1 MSLVFFDSFR
11 KETVMTRIGFRIATL
26 AVAAFLLLAGSAR
39 ALTISGTN
47 SFRVLAPSGT
57 LTVTGDLTLAAGASI
72 NCNDNATDQPPGP
85 VASGASA
92 CNIKI
97 VVTGDMEMQAGS
109 AIFAENRN
117 GGGNGGNIDI
127 TVGGTLTMR
136 GPAGSGA
143 VISSSKTA
151 GAGDTGDAGKITIL
165 AGNFGAVTGGIV
177 MEPGSKVLADGPGD
191 AGDIVMRGA
200 KDIDIDG
207 LVESRGST
215 TVGHGG
221 RITIVAGCT
230 LTVTNEGKI
239 SSRGQ
244 DPGADLVHL
253 EAGCEVTIYGLV
265 ESTGP
270 GHTGAPNSCNL
281 HGDRPPTSAACV
293 EVWSGGTLTI
303 DSRPPHNGEINADVA
318 LSGGPTGRGW
328 IDLYAIGAISLFG
341 DTTGP
346 FVAHANTILGSST
359 GGIITVKS
367 VGDTATSTVSAS
379 GRALQASAPA
389 AGGHGGEIVVQ
400 ATQFVNLDTADLEA
414 KGTASGG
421 KISVRSFQSTVS
433 WQNGIGDVRLNATG
447 TIDLKSCVAVSVL
460 DPIPTGGT
468 AFNGEVPTKTTGVCG
483 DKFPDRGFVLLPE
496 CPPECLP
503 TIPQC
508 PTCDDFTVVVD
519 HDVTVN
525 FNPPTPTCNDGHAV
539 GDPNSLCF
547 YFSPNKIGGSTADKW
562 LAVFDLGL
570 KQLLVKAPNTI
581 TTTTVGGRAP
591 GIEIKSCTLNVEL
604 GAYILVTSVNQNAGP
619 ILIKVFR
626 DITINGKVKDSVTG
640 TNGLPGDIVIS
651 SCCGN
656 VVTGPKSD
664 IETEG
669 VDPGGSD
676 IDIATCCQN
685 VVGDITINGLVFA
698 HAHAHVPGTPRPD
711 IHVASFNGSV
721 TINSGTA
728 PVFDDFTIAGGR
740 FDLFAGLLS
749 LVESAPLPGKV
760 TVQAL
765 KDVLVIG
772 HGNDTTGTVNT
783 SFAAVAAGT
792 LTNSSIGGWVDVRSL
807 TGMITGT
814 DRAFQS
820 FGRNHTT
827 AFSLIQLWAAGN
839 IDLSRPGATSDFNP
853 VVDSSGNIKGG
864 TNVIRSFAGTIWVH
878 TGALVTALVGGT
890 NAETSCSG
898 VTNDGTVTPAPAIS
912 TDCTPPAPEPLYLN
926 CENLDSRIG
935 ECVCL
940 VQ

>member
-1 MSLVFFDSFR
+1 
-11 KETVMTRIGFRIATL
+11 MTRIGFRIATL

-57 LTVTGDLTLAAGASI
+57 LTVTGDLTLDTNASI

-136 GPAGSGA
+136 GPVGSGA

-151 GAGDTGDAGKITIL
+151 GAGDTGDAGKITIN

-191 AGDIVMRGA
+191 AGDIVMNGA

-215 TVGHGG
+215 TLGHGG

-230 LTVTNEGKI
+230 LLVTDAGKI

-253 EAGCEVTIYGLV
+253 EAGCDVTIFGLV

-270 GHTGAPNSCNL
+270 GHTGAANSCNL
-281 HGDRPPTSAACV
+281 NNLRPATSAACV
-293 EVWSGGTLTI
+293 EVWSGGTLTVN
-303 DSRPPHNGEINADVA
+303 SQLPHKGEINADVA
-318 LSGGPTGRGW
+318 FSGGPTGRGW
-328 IDLYAIGAISLFG
+328 IDLYAVGAIKLLGETS
-341 DTTGP
+341 GP
-346 FVAHANTILGSST
+346 FVAHANTGLGGST

-367 VGDTATSTVSAS
+367 VGDLATSTVSAS
-379 GRALQASAPA
+379 GRALQASALG
-389 AGGHGGEIVVQ
+389 GGHGGEILVQ
-400 ATQFVNLDTADLEA
+400 ATQAVNLDTADLEA
-414 KGTASGG
+414 KGTTSGG
-421 KISVRSFQSTVS
+421 KISVRSFKSSLS
-433 WQNGIGDVRLNATG
+433 WQNGIGDVRPNATG
-447 TIDLKSCVAVSVL
+447 TINLQACTTVTT
-460 DPIPTGGT
+460 TGT
-468 AFNGEVPTKTTGVCG
+468 NFNGEAPAVVIGPCTGT
-483 DKFPDRGFVLLPE
+483 PDPGFVLLPE
-496 CPPECLP
+496 CPCVP
-503 TIPQC
+503 TRPQC
-508 PTCDDFTVVVD
+508 PTCEDFTVIVD
-519 HDVTVN
+519 KNVTVN
-525 FNPPTPTCNDGHAV
+525 FNLPTPTCTDGHPAADV
-539 GDPNSLCF
+539 SLCDF
-547 YFSPNKIGGSTADKW
+547 FTANKLGGSTADKW
-562 LAVFDLGL
+562 LAVFDLGQ
-570 KQLLVKAPNTI
+570 KKLLVTNNATI
-581 TTTTVGGRAP
+581 TTLTVGGRAP
-591 GIEIKSCTLNVEL
+591 GIQIKSCELQVDL
-604 GAYILVTSVNQNAGP
+604 GASILVASVNQNAGP
-619 ILIKVFR
+619 ILLNVQGK
-626 DITINGKVKDSVTG
+626 ITINGKVKDSVSG
-640 TNGLPGDIVIS
+640 SNGLPGDIVIS

-656 VVTGPKSD
+656 FTSGPKSI

-676 IDIATCCQN
+676 IDIATCCEN
-685 VVGDITINGLVFA
+685 VVGDIKINGLVFA

-721 TINSGTA
+721 TIDSGTA
-728 PVFDDFTIAGGR
+728 PILDDFTIAGGR

-765 KDVLVIG
+765 KDVNVIG

-783 SFAAVAAGT
+783 SFAAVTAGS

-853 VVDSSGNIKGG
+853 VVDSSGNISGG
-864 TNVIRSFAGTIWVH
+864 TNVIRSFAGSIWVH
-878 TGALVTALVGGT
+878 TGALVTAQVGGS
-890 NAETSCSG
+890 NAETSCLG
-898 VTNDGTVTPAPAIS
+898 VTNDGTVTPAPTIS
-912 TDCTPPAPEPLYLN
+912 TDCTQAAPDPLFTD
-926 CENLDSRIG
+926 CADLDPRTG
-935 ECVCL
+935 QCVCP
-940 VQ
+940 VPVE